1 MFKFERSLYSLR
13 SIGCKNNAF
22 IYKQFCQSIV
32 RFGLE
37 KWYLVQDQL
46 NQLNVRQN
54 MLLRN
59 VIGLKHGTRTKVLL
73 NELKI
78 ENIRQIYLK
87 HKVFGLRQFYNNFLT
102 KELLVYLEVYYDGK
116 VISRQS
122 FMSQLKE
129 VEAFTGSDLSDWK
142 ESILVIDRRFQCND
156 IELRQLVFTILK
168 NFSINNSYLY
178 NINLL
183 NNILKNRL

>member
-1 MFKFERSLYSLR
+1 
-13 SIGCKNNAF
+13 
-22 IYKQFCQSIV
+22 
-32 RFGLE
+32 
-37 KWYLVQDQL
+37 
-46 NQLNVRQN
+46 

-59 VIGLKHGTRTKVLL
+59 VIELKHGTRTKVLL

-102 KELLVYLEVYYDGK
+102 KELLVYLGIYYDGK
-116 VISRQS
+116 VILRQS

-142 ESILVIDRRFQCND
+142 ESILVMSFFQCND
-156 IELRQLVFTILK
+156 TELRQLVFTILK
-168 NFSINNSYLY
+168 NYSINNSFLY
-178 NINLL
+178 INLL
-183 NNILKNRL
+183 NNILRIDFNLM